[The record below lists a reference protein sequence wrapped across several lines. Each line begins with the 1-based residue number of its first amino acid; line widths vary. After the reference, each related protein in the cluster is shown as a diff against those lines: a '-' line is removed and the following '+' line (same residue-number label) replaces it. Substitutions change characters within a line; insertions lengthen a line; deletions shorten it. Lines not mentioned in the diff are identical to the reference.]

1 MPPNRDPPPHEPHHE
16 QPRKGRKL
24 LSTHHSSNTN
34 PLIWLLAILCT
45 VIAIGV
51 VIAGIVVFVGYVVIH
66 PRIPVISI
74 TNAHLDLL
82 SNDYAGLLQTQLTII
97 VLTQNGNAKAH
108 ATFSDVR
115 FNLSYQGQAIAV
127 LVADNIDV
135 PKNSSKTLH
144 YVVQS
149 NSIPLTPEQMEN
161 IDWSWKRDV
170 IGFDVKGSART
181 RWRIGPLGSV
191 RFWCNLECQLKFHPS
206 NGSYIKHSR
215 CTSDNM
221 DHYSFIL
228 QQEINELKRTVG
240 KQDT

>member
-1 MPPNRDPPPHEPHHE
+1 MPSHRDHGHAAEHH
-16 QPRKGRKL
+16 QPRLRRRL
-24 LSTHHSSNTN
+24 VNTHHSANTH
-34 PLIWLLAILCT
+34 PLIWLAAILCT

-82 SNDYAGLLQTQLTII
+82 SNDYAGLLQTQLTIM
-97 VLTQNGNAKAH
+97 VLAQNGNAKAH

-127 LVADNIDV
+127 MVAGIIEV
-135 PKNSSKTLH
+135 PKNSSQTLR

-149 NSIPLTPEQMEN
+149 KSIPLTPEQMEEV
-161 IDWSWKRDV
+161 DQSWKRDI

-181 RWRIGPLGSV
+181 RWRVGPLGSV
-191 RFWCNLECQLKFHPS
+191 RFWCNLECQLRFHPS

-215 CTSDNM
+215 CTSE
-221 DHYSFIL
+221 S
-228 QQEINELKRTVG
+228 K
-240 KQDT
+240 